1 MNTLKQLILIIT
13 ALASLQAVSSVAASG
28 DTATLPSWQV
38 LEFEE
43 KAFWATAHSRIELL
57 PDKEDTGFW
66 LLDITSSVVGNSETV
81 AVVFEPETGQ
91 VLSRSR
97 LSKGKGHRLKRYEYE
112 ENAVVRERRNGSDYP
127 EMAPADWPVS
137 SRKNVALPA
146 TSKDNVITSPYPLL
160 VLAQRLLTSDEN
172 KAIEVLVHT
181 DLNIYRVR
189 LSSGNGIPLD
199 VDYLQGEERVQG
211 RRETRAVALQ
221 ASPEGV
227 LNDDEDFNLLGLESN
242 ILLFFDKASLL
253 PLQVTGKAP
262 RIGDTS
268 IKLKSVILRQPPA

>member
-1 MNTLKQLILIIT
+1 MNTLKQLIIIIT
-13 ALASLQAVSSVAASG
+13 ALASLQAVPVMAASG

-57 PDKEDTGFW
+57 PDEENMEFW
-66 LLDITSSVVGNSETV
+66 LLDVTSSVVGNSETV

-97 LSKGKGHRLKRYEYE
+97 LSKGKGHRMKRYEYQ
-112 ENAVVRERRNGSDYP
+112 ENTVVRERRNGGDYP

-146 TSKDNVITSPYPLL
+146 TARDNIITSPYPLL
-160 VLAQRLLTSDEN
+160 VLAQRLLASDE
-172 KAIEVLVHT
+172 KQAIEVLVHT

-199 VDYLQGEERVQG
+199 VNYLQDKERVQG
-211 RRETRAVALQ
+211 RRETRAVAIQ
-221 ASPEGV
+221 ANPEGA
-227 LNDDEDFNLLGLESN
+227 LNDDEDFNLLGLESD

>member
-97 LSKGKGHRLKRYEYE
+97 LSKGKGHRMKRYEYK

-137 SRKNVALPA
+137 SRKKVALPA
-146 TSKDNVITSPYPLL
+146 TAKDNVITSPYPLL
-160 VLAQRLLTSDEN
+160 VLAQRLLTSDKN

-181 DLNIYRVR
+181 DLNIYRAR

-199 VDYLQGEERVQG
+199 VDYLQGEERVRG
-211 RRETRAVALQ
+211 RRETRAVAIQ
-221 ASPEGV
+221 VNPEGA

-242 ILLFFDKASLL
+242 ILLFFDRASLL

-268 IKLKSVILRQPPA
+268 IKLKSVILRQPPT